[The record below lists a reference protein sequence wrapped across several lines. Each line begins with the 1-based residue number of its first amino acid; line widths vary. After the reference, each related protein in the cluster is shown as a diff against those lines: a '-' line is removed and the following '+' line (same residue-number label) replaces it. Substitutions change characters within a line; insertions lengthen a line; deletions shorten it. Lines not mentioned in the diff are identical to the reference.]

1 MNSSVRPGPK
11 SRIRQDRDRGRDR
24 RRARVD
30 AYSSAEGGGRNS
42 SGDTVKG
49 LHSGLSNTIGFYF
62 IEDNKRLTILLDKN
76 FGIYSRG
83 GTTEDTGHTHAALAH
98 WPIFI
103 LKYQRQRPQ
112 RAPFGS
118 ARRAAGGGR
127 APQCP
132 DERAPSRTRL
142 SENFLLLRYR

>member
-24 RRARVD
+24 RRARGESV
-30 AYSSAEGGGRNS
+30 S
-42 SGDTVKG
+42 V
-49 LHSGLSNTIGFYF
+49 NTK

-103 LKYQRQRPQ
+103 LKYQRQRFQ

-118 ARRAAGGGR
+118 ARREAAAGAR
-127 APQCP
+127 SVLTSAP
-132 DERAPSRTRL
+132 RGHGSRKISYCAIDRIKNTL
-142 SENFLLLRYR
+142 